1 MESVNLF
8 SMGTIVKALKLL
20 DFFSATQ
27 PEIGLTQFVRLSGY
41 DKATT
46 HRRLSELMEAGFIEQ
61 DTVTRSYRLGV
72 AVLRLNNVREQV
84 FPARKAVMPTL
95 QKLSIAVQETVHIS
109 LLQGQQGLSTLAYI
123 DNKTH
128 GISVNIDP
136 AEILPLHATAS
147 GVTVLAFAD
156 SALLEQTLASP
167 LQSYTDATLT
177 HADSLTELVQAARN
191 TGFGIT
197 RGGYEAEVCGIA
209 RPLFNM
215 HGNCHGAVAVAT
227 PVSRLN
233 EATQTLI
240 QDELCV
246 AARAITQALGG
257 IEPKG
262 IFDNTLATALLQGAA

>member
-1 MESVNLF
+1 
-8 SMGTIVKALKLL
+8 MGTIVKALKLL
-20 DFFSATQ
+20 DFFSAAQ

-84 FPARKAVMPTL
+84 FPARKAVMPAL
-95 QKLSIAVQETVHIS
+95 QKLAAETQETVHIS
-109 LLQGQQGLSTLAYI
+109 LLQSQQGLSTLAYI
-123 DNKTH
+123 DNKQH

-147 GVTVLAFAD
+147 GITVLAFAD
-156 SALLEQTLASP
+156 DGLLKHTLSNP
-167 LQSYTDATLT
+167 LPSFTTDTLTQTDALQ
-177 HADSLTELVQAARN
+177 ELVQTTRN

-197 RGGYEAEVCGIA
+197 HGGYEAEVCGIA

-215 HGNCHGAVAVAT
+215 YGKCHGAVAVAT
-227 PVSRLN
+227 PVSRMN
-233 EATQTLI
+233 HRTQALI
-240 QDELCV
+240 QDQLCI
-246 AARAITQALGG
+246 AAQAITQALGG
-257 IEPKG
+257 IEPAG
-262 IFDNTLATALLQGAA
+262 IFDHSVETNGITEPDTFRGAA